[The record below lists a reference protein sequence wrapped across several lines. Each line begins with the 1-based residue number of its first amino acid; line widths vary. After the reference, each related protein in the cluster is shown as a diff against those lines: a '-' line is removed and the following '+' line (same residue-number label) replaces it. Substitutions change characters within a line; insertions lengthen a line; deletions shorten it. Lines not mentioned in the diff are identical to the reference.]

1 MRLLLKDVNGIQTEK
16 HSRTNGHK
24 QIKLL
29 AASREKFLT
38 GLWWWWWWW
47 WDGWDGWDGWGGGVE
62 ADPGASKYSLI
73 MWVNSAWKGQ
83 ALGDKCGTLVNISVH
98 RLLQILFICLFLS
111 PADRRHSWA
120 APSQSRHCIKVKINS
135 LVWYK
140 VHFPAEVL
148 VTLVRL
154 LCFNSWSF
162 RPRDSKVPSRTL
174 RVPG

>member
-1 MRLLLKDVNGIQTEK
+1 MCVLLKDVNGIQK
-16 HSRTNGHK
+16 KKQSKTNGHK

-38 GLWWWWWWW
+38 GLWRW
-47 WDGWDGWDGWGGGVE
+47 WGGREVCGGGWSTPRGFKVQ
-62 ADPGASKYSLI
+62 LNMRWL

-83 ALGDKCGTLVNISVH
+83 ALGDKCGTLVNISAH

-111 PADRRHSWA
+111 PVDRRHSWA
-120 APSQSRHCIKVKINS
+120 APPPPQSRHCIKAEINS

-140 VHFPAEVL
+140 VHLPAEPL
-148 VTLVRL
+148 VTLVWS
-154 LCFNSWSF
+154 LCFNSRSF